1 MNLRTLRDWTD
12 DELET
17 VLASAR
23 TVYEDARE
31 RYFDIE
37 RERTRRHPPV
47 YPTCALC
54 DGRLIGGHCDT
65 PDCPNWHGCPF

>member
-1 MNLRTLRDWTD
+1 MKLRTLRDWTD

-37 RERTRRHPPV
+37 REWTRRHPEV
-47 YPTCALC
+47 YPICALC